1 MHIAQILIF
10 AFSVR
15 FTLRK
20 ILKSGI
26 DIQQKTPAF
35 HL

>member
-1 MHIAQILIF
+1 MHNAQILIF

-15 FTLRK
+15 FTLRN
-20 ILKSGI
+20 IPKSGI
-26 DIQQKTPAF
+26 DMQQKTPAF

>member
-1 MHIAQILIF
+1 MHNTQILIF
-10 AFSVR
+10 ALSVR

-20 ILKSGI
+20 IPKSGI